1 MSSGTIDR
9 MKVLAVK
16 GIEKFGNLWEV
27 RYTRLTRRGMKQE
40 AYFLCDSQQE
50 AQAKRDELLD
60 VLQHHD
66 GMYVSKKA
74 QKKVKARQRKP
85 LTREL
90 LNPSYE
96 RLSGSISALRAW
108 NILSQELRKLMV
120 QGLEWKPARHVTMIR
135 NTQDGSWQLWP
146 GDTTE
151 GKPLLTFKPYK
162 GGGKPAR

>member
-1 MSSGTIDR
+1 

-16 GIEKFGNLWEV
+16 DIEEYGNLWAV
-27 RYTRLTRRGMKQE
+27 RYTRLTRRGVKQE
-40 AYFLCDSQQE
+40 AYFHCNSEKE

-85 LTREL
+85 LKREL
-90 LNPSYE
+90 LHPSYE
-96 RLSGSISALRAW
+96 RLSGSISTLRTW
-108 NILSQELRKLMV
+108 NILTQELRKLMV
-120 QGLEWKPARHVTMIR
+120 QGLQWKPARHVTMIR

-162 GGGKPAR
+162 GGGKPGR

>member
-1 MSSGTIDR
+1 MTY
-9 MKVLAVK
+9 
-16 GIEKFGNLWEV
+16 
-27 RYTRLTRRGMKQE
+27 YTR
-40 AYFLCDSQQE
+40 DE

-60 VLQHHD
+60 LLQHHD
-66 GMYVSKKA
+66 GIYVSRKT

-96 RLSGSISALRAW
+96 RISGSIATLRAW
-108 NILSQELRKLMV
+108 NILTQELWKLMI
-120 QGLEWKPARHVTMIR
+120 QGLQWKPSRHVTMIR
-135 NTQDGSWQLWP
+135 DTQDGSWQLWP

-162 GGGKPAR
+162 RESKPAR

>member
-1 MSSGTIDR
+1 

-16 GIEKFGNLWEV
+16 KVEPFGNLWAV
-27 RYTRLTRRGMKQE
+27 RYTRLTKRGVKQD
-40 AYFLCDSQQE
+40 AYFTYYTRDE

-60 VLQHHD
+60 VLQHHE
-66 GMYVSKKA
+66 GMYISKKA
-74 QKKVKARQRKP
+74 QKQGKARQRKP
-85 LTREL
+85 LKREL

-96 RLSGSISALRAW
+96 RISGSISTLRAW

-120 QGLEWKPARHVTMIR
+120 QGLQWKPARHVTMIR
-135 NTQDGSWQLWP
+135 NIQDGSWWQLWP